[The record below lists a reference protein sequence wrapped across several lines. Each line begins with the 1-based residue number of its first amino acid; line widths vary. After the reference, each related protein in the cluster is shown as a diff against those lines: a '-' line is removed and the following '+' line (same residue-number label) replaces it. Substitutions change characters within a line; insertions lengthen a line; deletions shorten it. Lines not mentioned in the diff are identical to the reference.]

1 MDKSDKEVG
10 LVKESKKNYRLSK
23 FVAGLLLETGVVLSF
38 IGSVIGLSVT
48 NNQAN
53 QFYNSQDV
61 QLYRQELILEE
72 DARLSSGEIS
82 EEEYTANIEEINS
95 KKNDSKYADI
105 VFGEN
110 AEYRSIVKNYEN
122 CRKATDI
129 TYITTLVGVGILGLA
144 SKYLDDDEYE
154 DNVTANKPKKE
165 NDEVSIPITK
175 NDNKERL
182 KGKFAKIS
190 NFCLF
195 FNKKH

>member
-82 EEEYTANIEEINS
+82 EEEYTANIEEIN
-95 KKNDSKYADI
+95 
-105 VFGEN
+105 
-110 AEYRSIVKNYEN
+110 
-122 CRKATDI
+122 
-129 TYITTLVGVGILGLA
+129 IL
-144 SKYLDDDEYE
+144 
-154 DNVTANKPKKE
+154 
-165 NDEVSIPITK
+165 
-175 NDNKERL
+175 L
-182 KGKFAKIS
+182 K
-190 NFCLF
+190 
-195 FNKKH
+195 

>member
-154 DNVTANKPKKE
+154 DNVTAYKQKKE
-165 NDEVSIPITK
+165 NDEVSFENDEDSK
-175 NDNKERL
+175 NDLEM
-182 KGKFAKIS
+182 G
-190 NFCLF
+190 C
-195 FNKKH
+195 

>member
-82 EEEYTANIEEINS
+82 EEEYTANIEEINILLKWIILNLLLL
-95 KKNDSKYADI
+95 KKVI
-105 VFGEN
+105 Q
-110 AEYRSIVKNYEN
+110 
-122 CRKATDI
+122 
-129 TYITTLVGVGILGLA
+129 
-144 SKYLDDDEYE
+144 
-154 DNVTANKPKKE
+154 
-165 NDEVSIPITK
+165 
-175 NDNKERL
+175 
-182 KGKFAKIS
+182 
-190 NFCLF
+190 
-195 FNKKH
+195 

>member
-53 QFYNSQDV
+53 QFYNSQ
-61 QLYRQELILEE
+61 

-165 NDEVSIPITK
+165 NDEVSFENDEDSK
-175 NDNKERL
+175 NDLEM
-182 KGKFAKIS
+182 G
-190 NFCLF
+190 C
-195 FNKKH
+195 